1 MLDALRQLGWSEY
14 EVRTYTALLRCAPA
28 TGYRAAREAA
38 VPTAKIYE
46 VLQRME
52 DRGTVRRLR
61 AEPGGRTLYMPLS
74 PTELVAEFR
83 SQQERMLQELEREL
97 KEYIPRMSGLAAVE
111 DWLEWEQ
118 SKQRRL
124 LAPALLPVSPVMPY
138 PTGEVN

>member
-14 EVRTYTALLRCAPA
+14 EVRTYTALLRRSPV
-28 TGYRAAREAA
+28 TGYRVAREAG

-61 AEPGGRTLYMPLS
+61 AEPGSKTLYLPLS
-74 PTELVAEFR
+74 PTELVSEYRA
-83 SQQERMLQELEREL
+83 QQEKMLQELEREL
-97 KEYIPRMSGLAAVE
+97 KEYIPNKSGLGAVE

-118 SKQRRL
+118 SKQKRL
-124 LAPALLPVSPVMPY
+124 LWPSLLPVETVAPQS
-138 PTGEVN
+138 TGEVN